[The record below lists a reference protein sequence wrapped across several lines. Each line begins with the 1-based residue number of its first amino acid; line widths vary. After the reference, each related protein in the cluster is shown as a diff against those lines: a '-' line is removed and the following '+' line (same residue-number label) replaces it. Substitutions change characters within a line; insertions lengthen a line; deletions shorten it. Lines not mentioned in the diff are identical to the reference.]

1 VPLTRDASVS
11 DLFLELVAVPSPSR
25 RERMLGEL
33 IREWLAGHGVT
44 SEFDD
49 AGQVNGS
56 DCGNLIATVPGGPQA
71 PTYLFVAHIDTVES
85 GSPPV
90 TPHVDDDGIVRSDGR
105 TILGAD
111 NKAAV
116 AAVMRV
122 CASAAALPQDERPT
136 VHAAFTC
143 CEESGRMGAGLLAP
157 DLLRGVDCAFSVD
170 GAKPVGTVITRALG
184 QTSFAFLVHGRAA
197 HAAANPEA
205 GVNAIAVAAEIV
217 GALPLGRLPGGG
229 SANVAAILGGSVIDR
244 LTPEVLAAA
253 GDAETAFHAALTNSI
268 PDRALV
274 RGEVRGYT
282 VDEIET
288 TITTITDTVARLCEA
303 RGARYDWI
311 RDRGRMVPPFP
322 HAEDSRARALV
333 QNAAARLNDV
343 RVVLE
348 ERQAT
353 LEANYL
359 AASTDV
365 VALASGSRDP
375 HQRTESIPVA
385 ELQRL
390 EVLLV
395 GILTANPATADPAPV
410 DPAPA

>member
-1 VPLTRDASVS
+1 VPLTRDAPVTE
-11 DLFLELVAVPSPSR
+11 LFLELVAVPSPSR

-33 IREWLAGHGVT
+33 IREWLTGHGV
-44 SEFDD
+44 SAVFDD

-56 DCGNLIATVPGGPQA
+56 DCGNLIATVPGAPQA
-71 PTYLFVAHIDTVES
+71 PTYLFVSHIDTVES
-85 GSPPV
+85 GTPPV
-90 TPHVDDDGIVRSDGR
+90 TPHVDDDGVIRSDGH

-122 CASAAALPQDERPT
+122 CAAATQIPEARRPT
-136 VHAAFTC
+136 VLAAFTC
-143 CEESGRMGAGLLAP
+143 CEESGKMGAGLLSAE
-157 DLLRGVDCAFSVD
+157 LLKRVDCAFSVD
-170 GAKPVGTVITRALG
+170 GAKPVGTIITRALG
-184 QTSFAFLVHGRAA
+184 QTSFVFVVGGRAA

-217 GALPLGRLPGGG
+217 AALPLGRLPGGG
-229 SANVAAILGGSVIDR
+229 SVNVAAILGGSVIDR
-244 LTPEVLAAA
+244 LTPETLADA
-253 GDAETAFHAALTNSI
+253 GDPETAFHSALTNSV

-282 VDEIET
+282 AEEIET
-288 TITTITDTVARLCEA
+288 TVGAIRDTVARLCEA
-303 RGARYDWI
+303 RGARGEWI
-311 RDRGRMVPPFP
+311 RDRDRMVPPFP

-333 QNAAARLNDV
+333 QAAAARVDGL

-359 AASTDV
+359 AARTDV
-365 VALASGSRDP
+365 VALASGGRDP
-375 HQRTESIPVA
+375 HQHTESIPVT
-385 ELQRL
+385 ELERL
-390 EVLLV
+390 EALLV
-395 GILTANPATADPAPV
+395 AILTADAERP
-410 DPAPA
+410 

>member
-1 VPLTRDASVS
+1 MPLTRDASVT

-25 RERMLGEL
+25 RERALGEL
-33 IREWLAGHGVT
+33 IREWLAAHGVT
-44 SEFDD
+44 SDFDD

-85 GSPPV
+85 GAPPV
-90 TPHVDDDGIVRSDGR
+90 TPRIDADAIVRSDGR

-122 CASAAALPQDERPT
+122 CAAAAGLPPGTRPT

-143 CEESGRMGAGLLAP
+143 CEESGKMGAGLLAA

-184 QTSFAFLVHGRAA
+184 QTSFAFVVHGRAA

-229 SANVAAILGGSVIDR
+229 SANIAAILGGSAIDR
-244 LTPEVLAAA
+244 LTPEVLADA
-253 GDAETAFHAALTNSI
+253 GDAETAFHSALTNSI
-268 PDRALV
+268 PHRALV
-274 RGEVRGYT
+274 RGEVRGYA
-282 VDEIET
+282 VEEIET
-288 TITTITDTVARLCEA
+288 TITTITDTLARVCEA

-333 QNAAARLNDV
+333 QAAATQADGIEI
-343 RVVLE
+343 VLE

-365 VALASGSRDP
+365 VALASGGRDP
-375 HQRTESIPVA
+375 HQHTESIPAA
-385 ELQRL
+385 ELERL
-390 EVLLV
+390 GALLV
-395 GILTANPATADPAPV
+395 AILSA
-410 DPAPA
+410 